1 SPVMMRRVVRQDVV
15 SRALAALT
23 PSVRELARE
32 VHVTYASLYAWA
44 AGRRT
49 PTAANLKRLAE
60 AAERRA
66 RMLTSLAAEL
76 RRVAESD
83 P

>member
-1 SPVMMRRVVRQDVV
+1 MIGRGLRQEVVART
-15 SRALAALT
+15 LATLT

-44 AGRRT
+44 AGRRS
-49 PTAANLKRLAE
+49 PTGTNLTRLAE

-66 RMLTSLAAEL
+66 RQLLSLAAEL
-76 RRVAESD
+76 RRIAEAD

>member
-1 SPVMMRRVVRQDVV
+1 MIRRVVRQEVV
-15 SRALAALT
+15 SRTLAALT

-49 PTAANLKRLAE
+49 PTSLNLKRLAE

-66 RMLTSLAAEL
+66 RMLMSLAAEL
-76 RRVAESD
+76 RQVADSD

>member
-1 SPVMMRRVVRQDVV
+1 MMRRVVRQDVV
-15 SRALAALT
+15 SRTLAALT

-76 RRVAESD
+76 RQVADSES
-83 P
+83 

>member
-1 SPVMMRRVVRQDVV
+1 MIRRVVRQEIV
-15 SRALAALT
+15 SRTLAALT

-49 PTAANLKRLAE
+49 PTAINLKRLAD

-66 RMLTSLAAEL
+66 RVLMTLAAEL
-76 RRVAESD
+76 RQVADSD

>member
-1 SPVMMRRVVRQDVV
+1 MIRRIVRQDIVA
-15 SRALAALT
+15 RTLAALT

-49 PTAANLKRLAE
+49 PTAINLKRLAD

-66 RMLTSLAAEL
+66 RVLMTLAAEL
-76 RRVAESD
+76 RQVADSD

>member
-1 SPVMMRRVVRQDVV
+1 MIHKVVRQDVV
-15 SRALAALT
+15 ARTLAALT

-49 PTAANLKRLAE
+49 PTAVNLKRLAE

-66 RMLTSLAAEL
+66 RMLMSLAAEL
-76 RRVAESD
+76 RQVADSE